1 MSILRN
7 QYEKIEKRMGM
18 KIELKFLIDT
28 AILLEKK
35 ETSGAYWNDN
45 KDFQH
50 LKNLFIDQA
59 MYGDDHVINFDPV
72 STFRNL
78 PFSLLQLAKKDF
90 QNFRA
95 VFFLSSHSQYR
106 VVNLDA
112 VSCIHLDAD
121 PDFLTF
127 KRFKI
132 LNFIHLI
139 DFLNRHLISGSQ
151 NKRSER

>member
-7 QYEKIEKRMGM
+7 QYEKIEKRIGM
-18 KIELKFLIDT
+18 KIELKFLIDS

-35 ETSGAYWNDN
+35 ETSGSYWNDN

-50 LKNLFIDQA
+50 LKTLYIDQA

-78 PFSLLQLAKKDF
+78 PFSLLQLVKKDF

-95 VFFLSSHSQYR
+95 VFFLSSHSQCR
-106 VVNLDA
+106 VIYLKT

-121 PDFLTF
+121 PDFL
-127 KRFKI
+127 RFTR
-132 LNFIHLI
+132 FI
-139 DFLNRHLISGSQ
+139 NA
-151 NKRSER
+151 